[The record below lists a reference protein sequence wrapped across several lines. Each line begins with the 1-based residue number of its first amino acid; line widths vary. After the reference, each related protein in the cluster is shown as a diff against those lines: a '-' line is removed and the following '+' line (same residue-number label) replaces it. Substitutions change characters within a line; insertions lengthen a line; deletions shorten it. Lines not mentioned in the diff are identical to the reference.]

1 MRGYFAVGVDGISKP
16 MNLGNLVRIAHAFD
30 ASFFFSIAPRLKLSD
45 AASDTSR
52 AEGVLPFYHFD
63 RSSDFRLPI
72 GCRLVG
78 VEITDDAVELPR
90 FRHPTR
96 AAYVFGAERFSLSP
110 EVLKACE
117 FVVKIPTRFSINV
130 GMAGAIVLYDRML
143 TMGGFGDRPVKAGGK
158 GAAPPPHI
166 LGARRSPNRV
176 TKREI
181 YHREPGIP
189 PGDLPHPVAFSPC
202 AAKPQ
207 AGGDGRRQGEAREA
221 ARGGLQKKNRD
232 VTSRP

>member
-1 MRGYFAVGVDGISKP
+1 MRGYFGVGVDGISKP

-45 AASDTSR
+45 QASDTSR
-52 AEGVLPFYHFD
+52 AQNTLPFYHHEKAED
-63 RSSDFRLPI
+63 LRLPLD
-72 GCRLVG
+72 CRLVG

-110 EVLKACE
+110 EVLKACD

-143 TMGGFGDRPVKAGGK
+143 TTGGFGDRPVKAGGE
-158 GAAPPPHI
+158 GAQMPAPHTW
-166 LGARRSPNRV
+166 GAP
-176 TKREI
+176 
-181 YHREPGIP
+181 
-189 PGDLPHPVAFSPC
+189 L
-202 AAKPQ
+202 AKP
-207 AGGDGRRQGEAREA
+207 
-221 ARGGLQKKNRD
+221 RD
-232 VTSRP
+232 